1 MISIDN
7 PDFAGS
13 AVGVVESSARS
24 GFCMKHSYRAH
35 IVSDLQIVLPPASLG
50 CEQIELKV
58 EARIP
63 LDSVADYRV

>member
-1 MISIDN
+1 
-7 PDFAGS
+7 
-13 AVGVVESSARS
+13 
-24 GFCMKHSYRAH
+24 MKHSYRAH